1 MVKDSIYKIDTNK
14 EEFNRLNNIPDE
26 LKELKHWVVYN
37 EEKKPHNPLTGK
49 PAKTNDQTTWES
61 FENCV
66 KAYIENTNKYKGI
79 GFVFLNSGY
88 FGVDVDANYLDE
100 EKKIKDP
107 TLFNNA
113 IQEFFIDKKIKTQNR
128 FTDALLLKTYCE
140 VSYSKTG
147 LHLIFKGELPTRDG
161 KGYNQ
166 ETEYYQNSRFFTFT
180 GNVVSDDHKEI
191 TYGTELIKPY
201 IEKYKG
207 NDDNTTDEI
216 ELKSLDDLK
225 DLPYKETGN
234 RYSVSELFKFALNSK
249 NKEHAQK
256 MNDLFVYG
264 KWEKYYTGISECVQ
278 GMINYCGYYANY
290 DFDKALEL
298 FKKSVFY
305 QNIGDLNFNKSETYI
320 QKWARSIP
328 RYEWKNTVSRARKEY
343 LENKKTGFGF
353 DLGYFKKE
361 LISLDDIK
369 KALVSLGN
377 DKRKYLSSLQENPNK
392 SIKLSPETIAN
403 TMYEMCNFILIKSQ
417 NIDEDRLV
425 LYNPDTGMYSV
436 ELSTIKALIY
446 LVEPSIS
453 SQGSREVIEKIRHKL
468 VLDNVRKPACKDKYL
483 TLVGNGIFNKKTK
496 ALEPFNPDIVFTN
509 RIVTNY
515 VEDAK
520 EPTFKDGWTFSNFLK
535 DISNNDPMKINLL
548 WQVIAKACSPNWNI
562 KKAFFFFSELPSTG
576 KSTLINFIQ
585 GVIGEEYTTN
595 STLEQL
601 SSRFGL
607 SNILNKTLLVSHENE
622 PKTFI
627 SSTSNLKTIISGDSV
642 TVERKGENTFD
653 YTPNLT
659 VIQAMNNL
667 PRFNAIDEAMLS
679 RMIFIRFN
687 HQYKK
692 EEQNPDVKGEYPHNR
707 QLREYIL
714 CKALNTDFTN
724 IIELDESK
732 EILKDLETKS
742 DNVRSFLNEYLEKTT
757 LEKIPCSFLFE
768 VYLLWAEHVE
778 HCNTKLTRHTFSS
791 KVNLCSNE
799 FQGWEFKKARI
810 PWKSNNDKPDY
821 KDFIETEINNLKN
834 IGIPGVTLDGRRI
847 AYYLTDAMESIFLDN
862 DSNHNCLVKAE

>member
-1 MVKDSIYKIDTNK
+1 MVKESTYKIDTNK
-14 EEFNRLNNIPDE
+14 EEFNLLNNIPDE
-26 LKELKHWVVYN
+26 LKELKHWVVHD
-37 EEKKPHNPLTGK
+37 EQKIPFNPITGE
-49 PAKTNDQTTWES
+49 PAETNNPATWES
-61 FENCV
+61 FEDCV
-66 KAYIENTNKYKGI
+66 KAYMENPQGYKGI

-88 FGVDVDANYLDE
+88 FGVDVDANYLDK

-107 TLFNNA
+107 KLLKKALEELFL
-113 IQEFFIDKKIKTQNR
+113 DKKFKTQNR

-140 VSYSKTG
+140 ISYSNTG
-147 LHLIFKGELPTRDG
+147 LHLICKGELPTRDG
-161 KGYNQ
+161 KGYNN
-166 ETEYYQNSRFFTFT
+166 ETEFYQNSRFFTCT

-191 TYGTELIKPY
+191 AYGTEIIKPY

-207 NDDNTTDEI
+207 NDDVTTGDLEI
-216 ELKSLDDLK
+216 ESLDDLK
-225 DLPYKETGN
+225 DLPYKGTGN
-234 RYSVSELFKFALNSK
+234 RYSVNELITFAINSK

-256 MNDLFVYG
+256 MNDLFVDEN
-264 KWEKYYTGISECVQ
+264 WEKYYPGISECLQ
-278 GMINYCGYYANY
+278 GIINYCGYYTNY
-290 DFDKALEL
+290 DFDKSIDM
-298 FKKSVFY
+298 FKQSIFY
-305 QNIGDLNFNKSETYI
+305 QTVGSLNFNKQKTYA
-320 QKWARSIP
+320 QKWERVIP
-328 RYEWKNTVSRARKEY
+328 RYEWKNTVLSARKEY
-343 LENKKTGFGF
+343 LENKKTGFGCS
-353 DLGYFKKE
+353 LEHFKE
-361 LISLDDIK
+361 EVISLDDIK
-369 KALVSLGN
+369 KALVLIGK
-377 DKRKYLSSLQENPNK
+377 DKREYLSSLQENPKKN
-392 SIKLSPETIAN
+392 IKLSPETIAN
-403 TMYEMCNFILIKSQ
+403 IMYEICNFILIKSQ

-453 SQGSREVIEKIRHKL
+453 SQGTREVIEKIRHKL
-468 VLDNVRKPACKDKYL
+468 VLNNVRKPACKDKYL

-496 ALEPFNPDIVFTN
+496 TLEPFNPDIVFTN

-520 EPTFKDGWTFSNFLK
+520 EPTFKNGWTFSNFLK
-535 DISNNDPMKINLL
+535 DISHNDPVKINLL

-562 KKAFFFFSELPSTG
+562 KKAFFFYSELPSTG

-642 TVERKGENTFD
+642 TIERKGENTFD

-659 VIQAMNNL
+659 IIQAMNNL
-667 PRFNAIDEAMLS
+667 PRFNSIDEAMLS
-679 RMIFIRFN
+679 RMIFVRFN

-692 EEQNPDVKGEYPHNR
+692 EEQNPDVKGEYPHNE

-714 CKALNTDFTN
+714 YKALNTDFTN
-724 IIELDESK
+724 IVELDESK

-742 DNVRSFLNEYLEKTT
+742 DNVRAFLSEYLEKTT

-778 HCNTKLTRHTFSS
+778 HCNTKITKNTFSS

-799 FQGWEFKKARI
+799 FTNWEFKKARI
-810 PWKSNNDKPDY
+810 PWKTNKDKPDY
-821 KDFIETEINNLKN
+821 EDFFKTEINNLRN
-834 IGIPGVTLDGRRI
+834 IGVPGVGRNGLETTC
-847 AYYLTDAMESIFLDN
+847 YLANAMKSVFLDN
-862 DSNHNCLVKAE
+862 NNSHNCLVKIK